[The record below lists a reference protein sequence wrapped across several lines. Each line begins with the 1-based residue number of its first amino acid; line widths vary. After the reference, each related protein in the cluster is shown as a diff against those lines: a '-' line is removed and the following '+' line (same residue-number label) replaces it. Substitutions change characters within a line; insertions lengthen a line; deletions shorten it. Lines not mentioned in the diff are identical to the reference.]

1 MNMERKVYIP
11 SPIDTADVQLTPEL
25 LQLTEQLA
33 RNTHEVWAASRIQ
46 QGWTWGPER
55 SDALRTTPCLVDY
68 EELPEVEKDYDR
80 DTSMETLKLILKM
93 GWRIVPPEEK

>member
-1 MNMERKVYIP
+1 MEHWTPKEEQPIRLPAELEDLLEVLAEKVH
-11 SPIDTADVQLTPEL
+11 DTW
-25 LQLTEQLA
+25 A
-33 RNTHEVWAASRIQ
+33 RERIRE
-46 QGWTWGPER
+46 GWTWGPER
-55 SDALRTTPCLVDY
+55 SDALRTTPCLVAY